1 MFLKKIQ
8 IENTGPIDHLSID
21 FPRTADGLPKPLVIV
36 GENGAGKTI
45 LLSHIVNSLI
55 AAQQATYDDAEVD
68 AGKVYKYRSPNY
80 IKSGSN
86 YAFARVDYDS
96 DQFLEEWQLNVK
108 RSDFESTLGFSP
120 ARQSWTSIPQES
132 HSHYKTSFTLD
143 TPGAKALFD
152 KKCCL
157 YFPVNRFEE
166 PAWLNEDNL
175 KVRASHTESKHIDRI
190 SNRKLIS
197 TSPLKQNRNWL
208 LDLLLDRHVLEMR
221 LTSVFNGQ
229 TLPFKFFNGWDG
241 EGSRIYE
248 AVTQLLRTTLC
259 SDESVRL
266 GVGDRRNRII
276 SIMKDEKTWV
286 PNLFQLS
293 TGEVLLL
300 NLFLSTIR
308 DFDLAGGSV
317 NNLSSIEGIVIVDE
331 VDAHLH
337 AVHQR
342 EVLPNLIAAFPK
354 VQFVLTTHSPLFLL
368 GMHEKFGEDGFQIV
382 SLPTGSRL
390 SAMDFS
396 ELSEAYDAFRKTDQH
411 RQEIQKVLL
420 ENARPIVFVEGDYDI
435 RYINKAAELLGK
447 EDVLSAVQLKDG
459 SGYGNLDKIWKSYDT
474 SMAEVLPQK
483 VLLLYDCD
491 TQKAAADRGMV
502 LKRVIPSVDTNPIAI
517 GIENLFPGQLIDKL
531 VANHEQ
537 FIDTIAPLQKR
548 VRGKLINIPAQ
559 MMVNKDEKGN
569 MCNWLCAN
577 GTLEDFENFSHI
589 FDLIEQVL

>member
-8 IENTGPIDHLSID
+8 IENTGPIDHLAID
-21 FPRTADGLPKPLVIV
+21 FPRTTDGLPKPLVIV
-36 GENGAGKTI
+36 GENGTGKTI

-68 AGKVYKYRSPNY
+68 AGKVYKYRSPAY
-80 IKSGSN
+80 IKSGTD
-86 YAFARVDYDS
+86 YAFARIDYDS

-120 ARQSWTSIPQES
+120 ARQSWTSIPQDE
-132 HSHYKTSFTLD
+132 HSHFATSFKRD
-143 TPGAKALFD
+143 TAGAKALFD
-152 KKCCL
+152 KRCCL

-175 KVRASHTESKHIDRI
+175 KGRANYTEIKHIERI
-190 SNRKLIS
+190 SNRTFIS

-208 LDLLLDRHVLEMR
+208 LDLLLDRYVLEMK
-221 LTSVFNGQ
+221 LTLHSNPPYPQ
-229 TLPFKFFNGWDG
+229 LKIFNGWQG
-241 EGSRIYE
+241 EGSNIYE
-248 AVTQLLRTTLC
+248 AVSQLLRTTLR

-276 SIMKDEKTWV
+276 SIMKDEKIWV

-308 DFDLAGGSV
+308 DFDLAGGYV
-317 NNLSSIEGIVIVDE
+317 DNLSSIEGIVIVDE

-396 ELSEAYDAFRKTDQH
+396 ELSAAYDAFRKTDQH
-411 RQEIQKVLL
+411 RQEIQKVLI

-447 EDVLSAVQLKDG
+447 QNVLSAVQLKDG
-459 SGYGNLDKIWKSYDT
+459 SGYGNLDKIWKSYNT
-474 SMAEVLPQK
+474 SMAEVLRQR

-491 TQKAAADRGMV
+491 TQKKDANRGMV
-502 LKRVIPSVDTNPIAI
+502 LKRVIPSVAANPIAI
-517 GIENLFPGQLIDKL
+517 GIENLFPEQLIDQL
-531 VANHEQ
+531 VATHPK
-537 FIDTIAPLQKR
+537 FIDTIAPVQQR
-548 VRGKLINIPAQ
+548 VRGQLQNMPEKF
-559 MMVNKDEKGN
+559 MVNKDEKGN
-569 MCNWLCAN
+569 MCNWLCVN
-577 GTLEDFENFSHI
+577 GTLDDFQNFVHI

>member
-21 FPRTADGLPKPLVIV
+21 FPHTADGLPKPLVIV

-68 AGKVYKYRSPNY
+68 AGKVYKYRSPAY

-120 ARQSWTSIPQES
+120 ARQSWTSIPQDA
-132 HSHYKTSFTLD
+132 HSHFATSFNLD

-152 KKCCL
+152 KKSCL

-175 KVRASHTESKHIDRI
+175 KGRASHTEIKHIERI
-190 SNRKLIS
+190 SNRTFIS

-208 LDLLLDRHVLEMR
+208 LDLLLDRHVLEMN
-221 LTSVFNGQ
+221 LITVANGQ
-229 TLPFKFFNGWDG
+229 APPFKIFNGWTGD
-241 EGSRIYE
+241 GSRIYE
-248 AVTQLLRTTLC
+248 AVTQLLRTTLRA
-259 SDESVRL
+259 DQSVRL
-266 GVGDRRNRII
+266 GVGNRRNRII
-276 SIMKDEKTWV
+276 SILKDEKPWV

-300 NLFLSTIR
+300 NLFLSIIR
-308 DFDLAGGSV
+308 DFDLAGGSIDT
-317 NNLSSIEGIVIVDE
+317 LSSIEGIVIVDE
-331 VDAHLH
+331 IDAHLH

-368 GMHEKFGEDGFQIV
+368 GMREKFGEDGFQIV
-382 SLPTGSRL
+382 SMPTGSRL

-396 ELSEAYDAFRKTDQH
+396 ELSAAYDAFRKTDQH

-420 ENARPIVFVEGDYDI
+420 ENAQPIVFVEGDYDI

-447 EDVLSAVQLKDG
+447 QDVLSAVQLKDG

-474 SMAEVLPQK
+474 SMAEVLPQR

-502 LKRVIPSVDTNPIAI
+502 LKRVIPSIAANPIAI
-517 GIENLFPGQLIDKL
+517 GIENLFPEQLIDKL
-531 VANHEQ
+531 VATHEQ
-537 FIDTIAPLQKR
+537 FIDTIAPVQKR
-548 VRGKLINIPAQ
+548 VRGQLLNMPAQ

-577 GTLEDFENFSHI
+577 GTLDDFQNFAHI

>member
-8 IENTGPIDHLSID
+8 IENTGPIDHLAID
-21 FPRTADGLPKPLVIV
+21 FPRTTDGLPKPLVIV
-36 GENGAGKTI
+36 GENGTGKTI

-68 AGKVYKYRSPNY
+68 AGKVYKYRSPAY

-86 YAFARVDYDS
+86 YAFARIDYDS

-108 RSDFESTLGFSP
+108 RSEFESTLGFSP
-120 ARQSWTSIPQES
+120 ARQSWTSISQDA
-132 HSHYKTSFTLD
+132 HSHFATSFNHD

-166 PAWLNEDNL
+166 PAWLNEENL
-175 KVRASHTESKHIDRI
+175 KGRASFSEIKHIERI
-190 SNRKLIS
+190 SNRTFIS

-208 LDLLLDRHVLEMR
+208 LDLLLDRHVLEMN
-221 LTSVFNGQ
+221 LITVANGQ
-229 TLPFKFFNGWDG
+229 GLPFKIFNGWTGD
-241 EGSRIYE
+241 GSRIYE
-248 AVTQLLRTTLC
+248 AVTQLLRTTLRA
-259 SDESVRL
+259 DQSVRL
-266 GVGDRRNRII
+266 GVGNRQNRII
-276 SIMKDEKTWV
+276 SILKDEKPWV

-300 NLFLSTIR
+300 NLFLSIIR

-317 NNLSSIEGIVIVDE
+317 DTLSSIEGIVIVDE
-331 VDAHLH
+331 IDAHLH
-337 AVHQR
+337 AIHQR

-368 GMHEKFGEDGFQIV
+368 GMREKFGEDGFQIV
-382 SLPTGSRL
+382 SMPTGSRL

-447 EDVLSAVQLKDG
+447 QDVLSAVQLKDG

-474 SMAEVLPQK
+474 SMAEVLPQR

-491 TQKAAADRGMV
+491 TQKTATDRGMV
-502 LKRVIPSVDTNPIAI
+502 LKRVIPSVAANPIAI
-517 GIENLFPGQLIDKL
+517 GIENLFPEQLIDQL
-531 VANHEQ
+531 VVTHPQ
-537 FIDTIAPLQKR
+537 FIDTIDPVQKR
-548 VRGKLINIPAQ
+548 VRGQLQNMPAQ
-559 MMVNKDEKGN
+559 IMVNKDEKGN
-569 MCNWLCAN
+569 MCNWLCTN
-577 GTLEDFENFSHI
+577 GTLDDFQNFVHI

>member
-36 GENGAGKTI
+36 GENGSGKTI
-45 LLSHIVNSLI
+45 ILSHIVNSLI

-68 AGKVYKYRSPNY
+68 TGKVYKYRNPAY

-86 YAFARVDYDS
+86 YAFARIDYDS

-120 ARQSWTSIPQES
+120 ARQSWTSIPQDA
-132 HSHYKTSFTLD
+132 HSHFATSFNLD
-143 TPGAKALFD
+143 TPGAKSLFD

-175 KVRASHTESKHIDRI
+175 KGRAIYTEIKHIERI
-190 SNRKLIS
+190 SNRTFIS

-208 LDLLLDRHVLEMR
+208 LDLLLDRHVLEMN
-221 LTSVFNGQ
+221 LITVANGQ
-229 TLPFKFFNGWDG
+229 ALPLKIFNGWAGD
-241 EGSRIYE
+241 GSRIYE
-248 AVTQLLRTTLC
+248 AVTQLLRTTLRA
-259 SDESVRL
+259 DQSVRL
-266 GVGDRRNRII
+266 GVGNRRNRII
-276 SIMKDEKTWV
+276 SILKDEKPWV

-300 NLFLSTIR
+300 NLFLSIIR

-317 NNLSSIEGIVIVDE
+317 DTLSCIEGIVIVDE
-331 VDAHLH
+331 IDAHLH

-368 GMHEKFGEDGFQIV
+368 GMREKFGEDNFQIV
-382 SLPTGSRL
+382 SMPTGSRL

-396 ELSEAYDAFRKTDQH
+396 ELSAAYDAFRKTDQH

-420 ENARPIVFVEGDYDI
+420 ENAQPIVFVEGDYDI

-447 EDVLSAVQLKDG
+447 QDVLSAVQLKDG

-474 SMAEVLPQK
+474 SMAEVLPQR

-491 TQKAAADRGMV
+491 TQKAAADRGRV
-502 LKRVIPSVDTNPIAI
+502 LKRVIPSIATNPIAI
-517 GIENLFPGQLIDKL
+517 GIENLFPGHLIDKL
-531 VANHEQ
+531 VATHEQ
-537 FIDTIAPLQKR
+537 FIDTTAPVQKR
-548 VRGKLINIPAQ
+548 VRGQLLNMPAQ

-577 GTLEDFENFSHI
+577 GTLDDFQNFAHI

>member
-1 MFLKKIQ
+1 MFLKKIE
-8 IENTGPIDHLSID
+8 IENTGPIHHLSIE
-21 FPRTADGLPKPLVIV
+21 FPLTGDGLPKPLVIV

-55 AAQQATYDDAEVD
+55 AAQQATYDDAEVE
-68 AGKVYKYRSPNY
+68 AGKVYKYRSPAY

-86 YAFARVDYDS
+86 YAFARIDYDS
-96 DQFLEEWQLNVK
+96 DQYLEEWQLNIK

-120 ARQSWTSIPQES
+120 MRQSWTSIPQEA
-132 HSHYKTSFTLD
+132 HSHFDTSFASN

-175 KVRASHTESKHIDRI
+175 KGRASYTEIRHIERV
-190 SNRKLIS
+190 SNRTLIS

-208 LDLLLDRHVLEMR
+208 LDLLLDRHVLEMS
-221 LTSVFNGQ
+221 LTSVANGQ
-229 TLPFKFFNGWDG
+229 ALPLKIFNGWTG
-241 EGSRIYE
+241 EGSRIYDS
-248 AVTQLLRTTLC
+248 VTQLLRTTLR
-259 SDESVRL
+259 SDQSVRL
-266 GVGDRRNRII
+266 GVGNRRNRII
-276 SIMKDEKTWV
+276 SIMKDEKTWI

-308 DFDLAGGSV
+308 DFDLAGGTV
-317 NNLSSIEGIVIVDE
+317 DTLSSIEGIVIVDE
-331 VDAHLH
+331 IDAHLH

-342 EVLPNLIAAFPK
+342 EVLPILIAAFPK

-368 GMHEKFGEDGFQIV
+368 GMREKFGEEGFQIV

-396 ELSEAYDAFRKTDQH
+396 EISAAYDAFRKTDQH
-411 RQEIQKVLL
+411 RQEIQKILL

-459 SGYGNLDKIWKSYDT
+459 SGYGNLDKIWRTYDT
-474 SMAEVLPQK
+474 SMAEVLPQR

-502 LKRVIPSVDTNPIAI
+502 LKRVIPSVATNPIAI
-517 GIENLFPGQLIDKL
+517 GIENLFPEQLIVKL
-531 VANHEQ
+531 VTTHAQ
-537 FIDTIAPLQKR
+537 FIDTIDSVQKR
-548 VRGKLINIPAQ
+548 VRGQLQNMPAQ

-577 GTLEDFENFSHI
+577 GTLDDFQNFIPI
-589 FDLIEQVL
+589 FNLIEQIL

>member
-8 IENTGPIDHLSID
+8 IENTGPIDHISID
-21 FPRTADGLPKPLVIV
+21 FPRTEDGLPKPLVIV

-55 AAQQATYDDAEVD
+55 AAQQATYDDAEVV
-68 AGKVYKYRSPNY
+68 AGKVYKYRSPTY

-86 YAFARVDYDS
+86 YSFARIDYDS
-96 DQFLEEWQLNVK
+96 NQFLEEWQLSLK
-108 RSDFESTLGFSP
+108 RSDFESTFGFSP
-120 ARQSWTSIPQES
+120 ARKSWTSIPQEDFT
-132 HSHYKTSFTLD
+132 HYETSFTHNLN
-143 TPGAKALFD
+143 GAKALFD

-175 KVRASHTESKHIDRI
+175 KGRASHTEVKRIDRI
-190 SNRKLIS
+190 SNRTLIS

-208 LDLLLDRHVLEMR
+208 LDLLLDRHVLEMS
-221 LTSVFNGQ
+221 LTSVTNGQ
-229 TLPFKFFNGWDG
+229 AIPLNIFNGWVG

-248 AVTQLLRTTLC
+248 AVTLLLRITLR
-259 SDESVRL
+259 SDQSVRL
-266 GVGDRRNRII
+266 GFGNRRNRII

-300 NLFLSTIR
+300 NLFLSIIR

-317 NNLSSIEGIVIVDE
+317 DTLSSIEGIVVVDE
-331 VDAHLH
+331 IDAHLH
-337 AVHQR
+337 AIHQR
-342 EVLPNLIAAFPK
+342 EVLPNLIAVFPK
-354 VQFVLTTHSPLFLL
+354 VQFILTTHSPLFLL
-368 GMHEKFGEDGFQIV
+368 GMQEKFGENGFQIV

-396 ELSEAYDAFRKTDQH
+396 ELSAAYDAFRMTDQH
-411 RQEIQKVLL
+411 RQEIQKVLI

-435 RYINKAAELLGK
+435 RYINKAAELFGK

-459 SGYGNLDKIWKSYDT
+459 NGFGNLDKIWRAYDT
-474 SMAEVLPQK
+474 SMAEVLPQR

-491 TQKAAADRGMV
+491 TKKAAADRGMV
-502 LKRVIPSVDTNPIAI
+502 LKRVIPSVAANPIEV
-517 GIENLFPGQLIDKL
+517 GIENLFSAQLIDKL
-531 VANHEQ
+531 VAINAR
-537 FIDTIAPLQKR
+537 FIDTTDPVQMR
-548 VRGKLINIPAQ
+548 VRGEQLNMPAK
-559 MMVNKDEKGN
+559 MTVNKDEKGN

-577 GTLEDFENFSHI
+577 GTLDDFQNFIQI
-589 FDLIEQVL
+589 FDLIEKTL

>member
-1 MFLKKIQ
+1 M
-8 IENTGPIDHLSID
+8 
-21 FPRTADGLPKPLVIV
+21 
-36 GENGAGKTI
+36 
-45 LLSHIVNSLI
+45 
-55 AAQQATYDDAEVD
+55 
-68 AGKVYKYRSPNY
+68 
-80 IKSGSN
+80 
-86 YAFARVDYDS
+86 
-96 DQFLEEWQLNVK
+96 EEWLLNVK

-120 ARQSWTSIPQES
+120 ARQTWTSIPQEA
-132 HSHYKTSFTLD
+132 HNHFATSFTLN
-143 TPGAKALFD
+143 TPGAKALFN

-175 KVRASHTESKHIDRI
+175 KGRASHTEAKHIDRI

-197 TSPLKQNRNWL
+197 TSPLKQNRNWF
-208 LDLLLDRHVLEMR
+208 LDLLLDRYVLEMS
-221 LTSVFNGQ
+221 LISNMDGQ
-229 TLPFKFFNGWDG
+229 DLPFKIFNGWTG
-241 EGSRIYE
+241 EGSRIYD
-248 AVTQLLRTTLC
+248 AVTQLLRTILR

-276 SIMKDEKTWV
+276 SILKDEKVWV

-317 NNLSSIEGIVIVDE
+317 DTLSSIEGIVIVDE
-331 VDAHLH
+331 IDAHLH

-342 EVLPNLIAAFPK
+342 EVLPSLIAAFPK

-368 GMHEKFGEDGFQIV
+368 GMQEKFGEDGFQIV

-474 SMAEVLPQK
+474 SMAEVMPQK
-483 VLLLYDCD
+483 VLLIYDCD
-491 TQKAAADRGMV
+491 TQKTAADRGMV
-502 LKRVIPSVDTNPIAI
+502 LKRVIPSVDANPIAI
-517 GIENLFPGQLIDKL
+517 GIENLFPGQSIDKL
-531 VANHEQ
+531 VATHEQ

-548 VRGKLINIPAQ
+548 IRGKLMNIPAQ

-577 GTLEDFENFSHI
+577 GTLEDFQNFVHV

>member
-1 MFLKKIQ
+1 MFLKNIQ
-8 IENTGPIDHLSID
+8 IDNTGPIDHLSID

-55 AAQQATYDDAEVD
+55 AAQQATYDDAEVE
-68 AGKVYKYRSPNY
+68 AGKVYKYRSPAY

-86 YAFARVDYDS
+86 YAFARIDYDS

-120 ARQSWTSIPQES
+120 ARQSWTSIPQDT
-132 HSHYKTSFTLD
+132 HSHFATSFNHN

-175 KVRASHTESKHIDRI
+175 KGRASYTEIKHIERI
-190 SNRKLIS
+190 SNRTFIS

-208 LDLLLDRHVLEMR
+208 LDLLLDRHVLEMD
-221 LTSVFNGQ
+221 LITFANGQ
-229 TLPFKFFNGWDG
+229 ALPFKIFNGWTGD
-241 EGSRIYE
+241 GSRIYE
-248 AVTQLLRTTLC
+248 AVTQLLRTTLRA
-259 SDESVRL
+259 DQSVRL
-266 GVGDRRNRII
+266 GVGNRRNRII
-276 SIMKDEKTWV
+276 SILKDEKPWV

-300 NLFLSTIR
+300 NLFLSIIR

-317 NNLSSIEGIVIVDE
+317 DTLNSIEGIVIVDE
-331 VDAHLH
+331 IDAHLH

-368 GMHEKFGEDGFQIV
+368 GMREKFGEDDFQIV
-382 SLPTGSRL
+382 SMPTGSRL

-396 ELSEAYDAFRKTDQH
+396 ELSAAYDAFRKTDQH

-420 ENARPIVFVEGDYDI
+420 EKAQPIVFVEGDYDI

-447 EDVLSAVQLKDG
+447 QDVLSAVQLKDG

-474 SMAEVLPQK
+474 SMAEVLPQR

-502 LKRVIPSVDTNPIAI
+502 LKRVIPSIAANPIAI
-517 GIENLFPGQLIDKL
+517 GIENLFPEQLIDKL
-531 VANHEQ
+531 VATHEQ
-537 FIDTIAPLQKR
+537 FIDMTAPVQKR
-548 VRGKLINIPAQ
+548 VRGQLLNMPAQ

-577 GTLEDFENFSHI
+577 GTLDDFQNFAHI

>member
-68 AGKVYKYRSPNY
+68 AGKVYKYRSPAY

-86 YAFARVDYDS
+86 YAFARIDYDS
-96 DQFLEEWQLNVK
+96 DQFLEEWQLNIK

-120 ARQSWTSIPQES
+120 ARKSWTSIPQEA
-132 HSHYKTSFTLD
+132 HSHYETSFTLK

-175 KVRASHTESKHIDRI
+175 KGRASYTEIKHIERI
-190 SNRKLIS
+190 SNRTFIS

-208 LDLLLDRHVLEMR
+208 LDLLLDRHVLEMK
-221 LTSVFNGQ
+221 LTTFVNGHG
-229 TLPFKFFNGWDG
+229 LPFTIFNGWTGD
-241 EGSRIYE
+241 GSRIYE
-248 AVTQLLRTTLC
+248 AVTQLLRTTLRA
-259 SDESVRL
+259 DQSVRL

-276 SIMKDEKTWV
+276 SILKDEKPWV

-300 NLFLSTIR
+300 NLFLSIIR

-317 NNLSSIEGIVIVDE
+317 DTLSSIEGIVIVDE
-331 VDAHLH
+331 IDAHLH

-354 VQFVLTTHSPLFLL
+354 VQFVLSTHSPLFLL
-368 GMHEKFGEDGFQIV
+368 GMREKFDEDGFQIV
-382 SLPTGSRL
+382 SMPTGSRL

-396 ELSEAYDAFRKTDQH
+396 ELSAAYDAFRKTDQH

-447 EDVLSAVQLKDG
+447 EDLLSAVQLKDG

-474 SMAEVLPQK
+474 SMAEVLPQR

-502 LKRVIPSVDTNPIAI
+502 LKRVIPSIAENPIAI

-531 VANHEQ
+531 VATHEQ
-537 FIDTIAPLQKR
+537 FIDTTAPVQKR
-548 VRGKLINIPAQ
+548 VRAQLLNIPAQ

-577 GTLEDFENFSHI
+577 GTLDDFENFAHI

>member
-8 IENTGPIDHLSID
+8 IENTGPIDHLAID
-21 FPRTADGLPKPLVIV
+21 FPRTTDGLPKPLVIV
-36 GENGAGKTI
+36 GENGTGKTI

-68 AGKVYKYRSPNY
+68 TGKVYKYRSPAY

-86 YAFARVDYDS
+86 YAFARIDYDS

-108 RSDFESTLGFSP
+108 RSEFESTLGFSP
-120 ARQSWTSIPQES
+120 ARQSWTSISQDA
-132 HSHYKTSFTLD
+132 HSHFATSFNHD

-175 KVRASHTESKHIDRI
+175 KGRANYTEIKHIERI
-190 SNRKLIS
+190 SNRTFIS

-208 LDLLLDRHVLEMR
+208 LDLLLDRHVLEMN
-221 LTSVFNGQ
+221 LITVANGQ
-229 TLPFKFFNGWDG
+229 GLPFKIFNGWTGD
-241 EGSRIYE
+241 GSRIYE
-248 AVTQLLRTTLC
+248 AVTQLLRTTLRA
-259 SDESVRL
+259 DQSVRL
-266 GVGDRRNRII
+266 GVGNRQNRII
-276 SIMKDEKTWV
+276 SILKDEKPWV

-300 NLFLSTIR
+300 NLFLSIIR

-317 NNLSSIEGIVIVDE
+317 DTLSSIEGIVIVDE
-331 VDAHLH
+331 IDAHLH
-337 AVHQR
+337 AIHQR

-368 GMHEKFGEDGFQIV
+368 GMREKFGEDGFQIV
-382 SLPTGSRL
+382 SMPTGSRL

-447 EDVLSAVQLKDG
+447 QDVLSAVQLKDG

-474 SMAEVLPQK
+474 SMAEVLPQR

-491 TQKAAADRGMV
+491 TQKTATDRGMV
-502 LKRVIPSVDTNPIAI
+502 LKRVIPSVAANPIAI
-517 GIENLFPGQLIDKL
+517 GIENLFPEQLIDQL
-531 VANHEQ
+531 VVTHPQ
-537 FIDTIAPLQKR
+537 FIDTIDPVQKR
-548 VRGKLINIPAQ
+548 VRGQLQNMPAQ
-559 MMVNKDEKGN
+559 IMVNKDEKGN
-569 MCNWLCAN
+569 MCNWLCTN
-577 GTLEDFENFSHI
+577 GTLDDFQNFVHI

>member
-8 IENTGPIDHLSID
+8 IENTGPIEHISID
-21 FPRTADGLPKPLVIV
+21 FPHTADGLPKPLVLV

-68 AGKVYKYRSPNY
+68 AGKVYKYRSPAY

-86 YAFARVDYDS
+86 YAFARIDYDS
-96 DQFLEEWQLNVK
+96 DQYLEEWQLSFN

-120 ARQSWTSIPQES
+120 ARKSWTSIPLEKPN
-132 HSHYKTSFTLD
+132 HYETSFKQNSN
-143 TPGAKALFD
+143 GAKALFD

-166 PAWLNEDNL
+166 PAWLNEENL
-175 KVRASHTESKHIDRI
+175 KGRANHTDARHIDRI
-190 SNRKLIS
+190 SNRTLIS

-208 LDLLLDRHVLEMR
+208 LDLLLDRHVLEMNSI
-221 LTSVFNGQ
+221 SVSYGQ
-229 TLPFKFFNGWDG
+229 SPPTKIFTGWKG
-241 EGSRIYE
+241 EGSRIYD
-248 AVTQLLRTTLC
+248 AVTQLLRTTLR
-259 SDESVRL
+259 SDQSVRL
-266 GVGDRRNRII
+266 GVGNRRNRII
-276 SIMKDEKTWV
+276 SIVKNEKPWV

-317 NNLSSIEGIVIVDE
+317 DTLSSIEGIVVVDE
-331 VDAHLH
+331 IDAHLH

-368 GMHEKFGEDGFQIV
+368 GMREKFGEDGFQIL

-396 ELSEAYDAFRKTDQH
+396 ELSAAYDAFRKTDQH

-435 RYINKAAELLGK
+435 RYINKAAKLLGK
-447 EDVLSAVQLKDG
+447 EHVLSAVQLKDG

-474 SMAEVLPQK
+474 SMAEVLPQR

-502 LKRVIPSVDTNPIAI
+502 LKRVIPSVGTNPIEI
-517 GIENLFPGQLIDKL
+517 GIENLFPAQLIDKL
-531 VANHEQ
+531 VATNAK
-537 FIDTIAPLQKR
+537 FIDTIDPVQKR
-548 VRGKLINIPAQ
+548 VRGKLLNMPAQ
-559 MMVNKDEKGN
+559 MTVNKDEKGN

-577 GTLEDFENFSHI
+577 GTLNDFQNFIQI
-589 FDLIEQVL
+589 FDLIEQTL

>member
-1 MFLKKIQ
+1 MFLKKIE
-8 IENTGPIDHLSID
+8 IENTGPIHHLSIE
-21 FPRTADGLPKPLVIV
+21 FPCTGDGLPKPLVIV

-55 AAQQATYDDAEVD
+55 AAQQATYDDAEVE
-68 AGKVYKYRSPNY
+68 AGKVYKYRSPAY

-86 YAFARVDYDS
+86 YAFARIDYDS
-96 DQFLEEWQLNVK
+96 DQYLEEWQLNIK

-120 ARQSWTSIPQES
+120 MRQSWTSIPQEA
-132 HSHYKTSFTLD
+132 HSHFDTSFTSD

-175 KVRASHTESKHIDRI
+175 KGRASYTEIRHIERV
-190 SNRKLIS
+190 SNRTLIS

-208 LDLLLDRHVLEMR
+208 LDLLLDRHVLEMS
-221 LTSVFNGQ
+221 LTSFANGQ
-229 TLPFKFFNGWDG
+229 ALPLKIFNGWTG
-241 EGSRIYE
+241 EGSRIYDS
-248 AVTQLLRTTLC
+248 VTQLLRTTLR
-259 SDESVRL
+259 SDQSVRL
-266 GVGDRRNRII
+266 GVGNRRNRII

-308 DFDLAGGSV
+308 DFDLAGGTV
-317 NNLSSIEGIVIVDE
+317 DTLSSIEGIVIVDE
-331 VDAHLH
+331 IDAHLH

-342 EVLPNLIAAFPK
+342 EVLPILIAAFPK

-368 GMHEKFGEDGFQIV
+368 GMREKFGEEGFHIV

-390 SAMDFS
+390 SAVDFS
-396 ELSEAYDAFRKTDQH
+396 ELSAAYDAFRKTDQH
-411 RQEIQKVLL
+411 RQEIQKILL

-474 SMAEVLPQK
+474 SMAEVLPQR

-502 LKRVIPSVDTNPIAI
+502 LKRVIPSVAANPIAI
-517 GIENLFPGQLIDKL
+517 GIENLFPKQLIVKL
-531 VANHEQ
+531 VATHAQ
-537 FIDTIAPLQKR
+537 FIDTIDSVQKR
-548 VRGKLINIPAQ
+548 VRGQLQNMPAQ

-577 GTLEDFENFSHI
+577 GTLDDFQNFIPI
-589 FDLIEQVL
+589 FNLIEQIL

>member
-8 IENTGPIDHLSID
+8 IENTGPIDYLSID
-21 FPRTADGLPKPLVIV
+21 FPRTADGLPRPLVIV

-68 AGKVYKYRSPNY
+68 AGKVYKYRSPAY

-86 YAFARVDYDS
+86 YAFARIDYDS
-96 DQFLEEWQLNVK
+96 DQYLEEWQLNNK

-120 ARQSWTSIPQES
+120 VRQSWTSIPQEA
-132 HSHYKTSFTLD
+132 HSHFDTSFTSN

-175 KVRASHTESKHIDRI
+175 KGRASYTEIKHIERV
-190 SNRKLIS
+190 SNRTLIS

-208 LDLLLDRHVLEMR
+208 LDLLLDRHVLEMS
-221 LTSVFNGQ
+221 LTSFANGRA
-229 TLPFKFFNGWDG
+229 LPLEIFHGWTG
-241 EGSRIYE
+241 EGSRIYD
-248 AVTQLLRTTLC
+248 AVTQLLRTTLR
-259 SDESVRL
+259 SDQSVRL
-266 GVGDRRNRII
+266 GVGNRRNRII

-317 NNLSSIEGIVIVDE
+317 DTLSSIEGIVIVDE
-331 VDAHLH
+331 IDAHLH

-368 GMHEKFGEDGFQIV
+368 GMREKFGEEGFQIV

-396 ELSEAYDAFRKTDQH
+396 ELSAAYDAFRKTDQH
-411 RQEIQKVLL
+411 RQEIQKILL

-435 RYINKAAELLGK
+435 RYINKAAKLLGK

-474 SMAEVLPQK
+474 SMAEVLPQR

-491 TQKAAADRGMV
+491 TQKAAADRGLV
-502 LKRVIPSVDTNPIAI
+502 LKRVIPSVDENPIAI
-517 GIENLFPGQLIDKL
+517 GIENLFPRQLIDKL
-531 VANHEQ
+531 VATQEQ
-537 FIDTIAPLQKR
+537 FIDTIDPVQKR
-548 VRGKLINIPAQ
+548 VRGKLLNIPAQ
-559 MMVNKDEKGN
+559 LMINKDEKGN

-577 GTLEDFENFSHI
+577 GTLDDFQKFDHI
-589 FDLIEQVL
+589 FDLIEQIL

>member
-1 MFLKKIQ
+1 M
-8 IENTGPIDHLSID
+8 
-21 FPRTADGLPKPLVIV
+21 
-36 GENGAGKTI
+36 
-45 LLSHIVNSLI
+45 
-55 AAQQATYDDAEVD
+55 
-68 AGKVYKYRSPNY
+68 
-80 IKSGSN
+80 
-86 YAFARVDYDS
+86 
-96 DQFLEEWQLNVK
+96 
-108 RSDFESTLGFSP
+108 
-120 ARQSWTSIPQES
+120 
-132 HSHYKTSFTLD
+132 
-143 TPGAKALFD
+143 
-152 KKCCL
+152 
-157 YFPVNRFEE
+157 
-166 PAWLNEDNL
+166 
-175 KVRASHTESKHIDRI
+175 
-190 SNRKLIS
+190 
-197 TSPLKQNRNWL
+197 
-208 LDLLLDRHVLEMR
+208 
-221 LTSVFNGQ
+221 
-229 TLPFKFFNGWDG
+229 
-241 EGSRIYE
+241 
-248 AVTQLLRTTLC
+248 
-259 SDESVRL
+259 
-266 GVGDRRNRII
+266 
-276 SIMKDEKTWV
+276 
-286 PNLFQLS
+286 
-293 TGEVLLL
+293 
-300 NLFLSTIR
+300 STIR

-548 VRGKLINIPAQ
+548 VRGELMNIPAQ

>member
-8 IENTGPIDHLSID
+8 IENTGPIDHLAID
-21 FPRTADGLPKPLVIV
+21 FPRTTDGLPKPLVIV
-36 GENGAGKTI
+36 GENGTGKTI

-68 AGKVYKYRSPNY
+68 AGKVYKYRSPAY

-86 YAFARVDYDS
+86 YAFARIDYDS

-108 RSDFESTLGFSP
+108 RSEFESTLGFSP
-120 ARQSWTSIPQES
+120 ARQSWTSISQDA
-132 HSHYKTSFTLD
+132 HSHFATSFNHD

-166 PAWLNEDNL
+166 PAWLNEENL
-175 KVRASHTESKHIDRI
+175 KGRASFSEIKHIERI
-190 SNRKLIS
+190 SNRTFIS

-208 LDLLLDRHVLEMR
+208 LDLLLDRHVLEMN
-221 LTSVFNGQ
+221 LITVANGQ
-229 TLPFKFFNGWDG
+229 GLPFKIFNGWTGD
-241 EGSRIYE
+241 GSRIYE
-248 AVTQLLRTTLC
+248 AVTQLLRTTLRA
-259 SDESVRL
+259 DQSVRL
-266 GVGDRRNRII
+266 GVGNRQNRII
-276 SIMKDEKTWV
+276 SILKDEKPWV

-300 NLFLSTIR
+300 NLFLSIIR

-317 NNLSSIEGIVIVDE
+317 DTLSSIEGIVIVDE
-331 VDAHLH
+331 IDAHLH
-337 AVHQR
+337 AIHQR

-368 GMHEKFGEDGFQIV
+368 GMREKFGEDGFQIV
-382 SLPTGSRL
+382 SMPTGSRL

-420 ENARPIVFVEGDYDI
+420 ENAQPIVFVEGDYDI

-447 EDVLSAVQLKDG
+447 QDVLSAVQLKDG

-474 SMAEVLPQK
+474 SMAEVLPQR

-491 TQKAAADRGMV
+491 TQKTATDRGMV
-502 LKRVIPSVDTNPIAI
+502 LKRVIPSVAANPIAI
-517 GIENLFPGQLIDKL
+517 GIENLFPEQLIDQL
-531 VANHEQ
+531 VVTHPQ
-537 FIDTIAPLQKR
+537 FIDTIDPVQKR
-548 VRGKLINIPAQ
+548 VRGQLQNMPAQ
-559 MMVNKDEKGN
+559 IMVNKDEKGN
-569 MCNWLCAN
+569 MCNWLCTN
-577 GTLEDFENFSHI
+577 GTLDDFQNFVHI

>member
-8 IENTGPIDHLSID
+8 IENTGPIDQLSID

-36 GENGAGKTI
+36 GENGTGKTI
-45 LLSHIVNSLI
+45 LLSHLVNSLI

-68 AGKVYKYRSPNY
+68 AGKVYKFRSPAY

-86 YAFARVDYDS
+86 YAFARIDYDS
-96 DQFLEEWQLNVK
+96 NQFLEEWQLHIK
-108 RSDFESTLGFSP
+108 RSDFESSLGFSP
-120 ARQSWTSIPQES
+120 SRRSWTSIPQEM
-132 HSHYKTSFTLD
+132 HTHYDTSFTPN

-175 KVRASHTESKHIDRI
+175 KERARHTEIKHIDRI
-190 SNRKLIS
+190 SNRTLIS

-208 LDLLLDRHVLEMR
+208 LDLLLDRHVLEMN
-221 LTSVFNGQ
+221 LTSFANQ
-229 TLPFKFFNGWDG
+229 PYPTLKIFEGWNG

-248 AVTQLLRTTLC
+248 AITNLLRTTLR
-259 SDESVRL
+259 SNESVRL
-266 GVGDRRNRII
+266 GVGNRRNRII
-276 SIMKDEKTWV
+276 SILKNDKTWV

-317 NNLSSIEGIVIVDE
+317 DTLSSIEGIVIVDE
-331 VDAHLH
+331 IDAHLH
-337 AVHQR
+337 VVHQR

-368 GMHEKFGEDGFQIV
+368 GMREKFGEDGFEIV

-396 ELSEAYDAFRKTDQH
+396 ELSAAYDAFRKTNQH
-411 RQEIQKVLL
+411 RQEIQKILL
-420 ENARPIVFVEGDYDI
+420 ESARPIVFVEGDYDI

-447 EDVLSAVQLKDG
+447 MDILSAVQLKDG
-459 SGYGNLDKIWKSYDT
+459 SGYGNLDKIWKYYDT
-474 SMAEVLPQK
+474 SIAEVLPQK

-502 LKRVIPSVDTNPIAI
+502 LKRVIPSVDANPIAI
-517 GIENLFPGQLIDKL
+517 GIENLFPGQLINML
-531 VANHEQ
+531 VVTHEQ
-537 FIDTIAPLQKR
+537 FIDTTDPLQKR
-548 VRGKLINIPAQ
+548 VRGKPMNIPAQ
-559 MMVNKDEKGN
+559 MTVNKDEKGN

-577 GTLEDFENFSHI
+577 GTLEDFQHFVRI
-589 FDLIEQVL
+589 FELIEQVL